1 MRRWSRRSASMQQE
15 ARRFLQDD
23 AKPPVE
29 TGNDERVKIYFLP
42 NLMTAGNLM
51 CGFMAL
57 KEIFKYEQGEDFEP
71 IKMAIRFILA
81 AFLFDFLDGRLARL
95 TKKLSQFGRE

>member
-1 MRRWSRRSASMQQE
+1 
-15 ARRFLQDD
+15 RRFLQDD
-23 AKPPVE
+23 AKPPVDA
-29 TGNDERVKIYFLP
+29 GADEKVKIYFLP

-57 KEIFKYEQGEDFEP
+57 KEIFRYEQGGDFDP
-71 IKMAIRFILA
+71 IKNAIRFILA

-95 TKKLSQFGRE
+95 TKKLSPFGREFDSLADIVSFGVAP